1 MGAQQAASRV
11 PTIAVSVASA
21 ASSSRVSTACPHDHR
36 WHSWK
41 TATQMPVDRAAYH
54 SGLAQRGALRGELSQ
69 VLGSAAARGDQD
81 GNACGPVGP
90 LKPPLPRAQT
100 EWVRH
105 RRGSFTSQRCVRQ
118 RVRAP

>member
-21 ASSSRVSTACPHDHR
+21 ASSSRVSTACPHGHR